1 MKRCNRH
8 SRRRTSARLVAVGLL
23 LLPSA
28 CVTRGTHEKVV
39 ADLEGENDR
48 LEAQLNDLQ
57 RSNRALDE
65 ERAQLL
71 DEMEDMRQARE
82 ALSRDVAKL
91 EKSKSLL
98 TEHLR
103 AREAQV
109 QELSRLKSSYSG
121 LIADLESE
129 VAAGQIEIEQLR
141 EGLRLNLAQDILF
154 PSGSVRLNETG
165 AVVLRKVAA
174 QLREIDQ
181 RVEVQGHTDDVPLSN
196 SLAGRWGSN
205 WELAAARA
213 AQVVR
218 LFEAE
223 GVDARRLSAVSFG
236 SHAPV
241 ADNGTPEG
249 RARNRRIEIR
259 LIPERDAAQ
268 ADATA
273 AEAERAAPAAP

>member
-1 MKRCNRH
+1 M
-8 SRRRTSARLVAVGLL
+8 
-23 LLPSA
+23 
-28 CVTRGTHEKVV
+28 TRGTHEKVV